1 MDALKS
7 LIQPLVG
14 GAGGS
19 SVVDGMK
26 LVVLGGTVETA
37 RRVSSSAWYDHI
49 TLINYSFLHAHPL
62 HPFTGL
68 IL

>member
-1 MDALKS
+1 MDAFKS

-14 GAGGS
+14 GVGGS

-37 RRVSSSAWYDHI
+37 RRVSSSAW
-49 TLINYSFLHAHPL
+49 
-62 HPFTGL
+62 
-68 IL
+68 

>member
-1 MDALKS
+1 MDVFKS

-14 GAGGS
+14 GTAGS

-37 RRVSSSAWYDHI
+37 RRVSSSAWYLPFFLVYF
-49 TLINYSFLHAHPL
+49 LIS
-62 HPFTGL
+62 L
-68 IL
+68 IDF

>member
-1 MDALKS
+1 MDVLKS

-14 GAGGS
+14 GTAGS

-37 RRVSSSAWYDHI
+37 RRVSSSAWY
-49 TLINYSFLHAHPL
+49 LLP
-62 HPFTGL
+62 
-68 IL
+68 

>member
-1 MDALKS
+1 MDVFKS

-14 GAGGS
+14 GTAGS

-37 RRVSSSAWYDHI
+37 RRVSSSAWYSTLSLPIRLHSSHKTRFLGHI
-49 TLINYSFLHAHPL
+49 S
-62 HPFTGL
+62 
-68 IL
+68 